1 MRRRIG
7 AGEDPSCL
15 ALLLGLA
22 WLSTFPNGMRPMT
35 FTRTTVIPP
44 GTLSLDDQGIQGV
57 GRQHW
62 NASQSVLAEQALARG
77 EGSLSD
83 QGALVFA
90 TGKYTGRS
98 PRDKFIVREP
108 SSAAEIDWGEVNQ
121 PFEPE
126 AFDALY
132 DRVRD
137 HLRGREVWVQDV
149 FAGTDPLHRLPI
161 RVVCER
167 AYPALFSRQL
177 FVRPTREELAAHR
190 PEFTVIAV
198 PDFQAEPARDRTRS
212 EVFILL
218 NLARRL
224 ILIGGT
230 QYAGEI
236 KKSIFSLLNYLLPLR
251 GVLSMHC
258 SANVGEEGDVA
269 LFFGL
274 SGTGKT
280 TLSADPVRRLIGDDE
295 HGWSD
300 DGVFNF
306 EGGCY
311 AKCIRLDRLNEP
323 EIYEAIRFGT
333 VLENVVLDL
342 ETRVPDFA
350 DASLTENTRAAYP
363 IDYIPNHV
371 PGGRGGHPRQ
381 IIFLTCDAFGVF
393 PPLSRLTPEQAMYH
407 FLSGYTAKVAGT
419 ERGLG
424 NEPSAVFSTCFGAPF
439 MTLPPGRY
447 ADLLGARMRRHQV
460 DAWLLNTGWTGGGY
474 GAGRRIALPHTRALV
489 DAVMSGTLRDA
500 TFVVDPIFGL
510 GSPRACPGVPATIL
524 DPRAAWSDPAAYDD
538 QATRLARR
546 FHENF
551 TRFTHVDPRI
561 QAAGPRAGSRSIEA

>member
-1 MRRRIG
+1 MTMLISG
-7 AGEDPSCL
+7 TAGEPV
-15 ALLLGLA
+15 A
-22 WLSTFPNGMRPMT
+22 R
-35 FTRTTVIPP
+35 
-44 GTLSLDDQGIQGV
+44 LSLDEHGITGA
-57 GRQHW
+57 GREHW
-62 NASQSVLAEQALARG
+62 NPSPAVLAEQALMRG

-98 PRDKFIVREP
+98 PKDKFIVREP
-108 SSAAEIDWGEVNQ
+108 SCEAEVDWGEVNQ
-121 PFEPE
+121 PFAPE

-132 DRVRD
+132 ERVLA
-137 HLRGREVWVQDV
+137 HLQGREVWVQDV
-149 FAGTDPLHRLPI
+149 FGGTDPVHRLPI
-161 RVVCER
+161 RVICER
-167 AYPALFSRQL
+167 AYHSLFARQL
-177 FVRPTREELAAHR
+177 FVRPTAEELAGHR

-198 PDFQAEPARDRTRS
+198 PDFHAEPARDGTRS
-212 EVFILL
+212 EVFILIH
-218 NLARRL
+218 LAKKL

-236 KKSIFSLLNYLLPLR
+236 KKSVFSVLNYLLPR
-251 GVLSMHC
+251 RRVLSMHC
-258 SANVGEEGDVA
+258 SANVGEDEDVA

-300 DGVFNF
+300 DGIFNF

-323 EIYEAIRFGT
+323 EIYDAIRFGT
-333 VLENVVLDL
+333 VLENVVLDP

-350 DASLTENTRAAYP
+350 VASLTENTRAAYP
-363 IDYIPNHV
+363 IDYIPNSV
-371 PGGRGGHPRQ
+371 PDGRGGHPRE
-381 IIFLTCDAFGVF
+381 IIFLPGAAFGF
-393 PPLSRLTPEQAMYH
+393 SPPLSRLTPEQAMYH

-439 MTLPPGRY
+439 MTLPPWRY
-447 ADLLGARMRRHQV
+447 ADLLGVKMRRYQV
-460 DAWLLNTGWTGGGY
+460 DAWLLNTGWTGGGH
-474 GAGRRIALPHTRALV
+474 GKGRRIALPHTRALV
-489 DAVMSGTLRDA
+489 DAIMNGKLRDVPFA
-500 TFVVDPIFGL
+500 VDPIFGL
-510 GSPRACPGVPATIL
+510 SSPQSCPGVPGEIL
-524 DPRAAWSDPAAYDD
+524 DPRAAWSDPDAYDE

-551 TRFTHVDPRI
+551 TRFAHVDPAI
-561 QAAGPRAGSRSIEA
+561 QAAGPHAR

>member
-1 MRRRIG
+1 M
-7 AGEDPSCL
+7 
-15 ALLLGLA
+15 
-22 WLSTFPNGMRPMT
+22 TMT
-35 FTRTTVIPP
+35 FKGTTAVAS
-44 GTLSLDDQGIQGV
+44 GRLSLDDQGISGL

-62 NASQSVLAEQALARG
+62 NAPQAVLAEQALTRG

-83 QGALVFA
+83 QGALVFV

-98 PRDKFIVREP
+98 PKDKFIVREP
-108 SSAAEIDWGEVNQ
+108 SCEAEVDWGEVNQ
-121 PFEPE
+121 PFAPD

-132 DRVRD
+132 DRVIA
-137 HLRGREVWVQDV
+137 HLQGREVWVQDV
-149 FAGTDPLHRLPI
+149 FGGTDPVHRLPI
-161 RVVCER
+161 RVICER
-167 AYPALFSRQL
+167 AYHSLFSRQL
-177 FVRPTREELAAHR
+177 FVRPTPEELADHR

-198 PDFQAEPARDRTRS
+198 PDFHAEPARDRTRS

-218 NLARRL
+218 NLARKL

-258 SANVGEEGDVA
+258 SANVGEDDDVA

-280 TLSADPVRRLIGDDE
+280 TLSADPIRRLIGDDE

-300 DGVFNF
+300 DGIFNF

-333 VLENVVLDL
+333 VLENVVLDP

-371 PGGRGGHPRQ
+371 PSGRAGHPSE

-439 MTLPPGRY
+439 MTLPPWRY

-460 DAWLLNTGWTGGGY
+460 DAWMLNTGWTGGGF
-474 GAGRRIALPHTRALV
+474 GKGRRIALPHTRALV
-489 DAVMSGTLRDA
+489 DAIMTGKLRDVPFA
-500 TFVVDPIFGL
+500 VDPIFGL
-510 GSPRACPGVPATIL
+510 SSPQSCPGVPPEIL
-524 DPRAAWSDPAAYDD
+524 NPRAAWSDPHEYDE

-546 FHENF
+546 FHDNF
-551 TRFTHVDPRI
+551 AKFAHVDPAI
-561 QAAGPRAGSRSIEA
+561 QAAGPRAR

>member
-1 MRRRIG
+1 M
-7 AGEDPSCL
+7 
-15 ALLLGLA
+15 
-22 WLSTFPNGMRPMT
+22 TMT
-35 FTRTTVIPP
+35 FKRTMAVAP
-44 GTLSLDDQGIQGV
+44 GRLSLDDQGIKGL

-62 NASQSVLAEQALARG
+62 NPSPALLAEQALTRG

-98 PRDKFIVREP
+98 PKDKFIVREP
-108 SSAAEIDWGEVNQ
+108 SCEADVDWGEVNQ
-121 PFEPE
+121 PFEPH

-132 DRVRD
+132 DRVIA
-137 HLRGREVWVQDV
+137 HLQGREVWVQDV
-149 FAGTDPLHRLPI
+149 FGGTDPVHQLPI
-161 RVVCER
+161 RVICER
-167 AYPALFSRQL
+167 AYHALFARQL
-177 FVRPTREELAAHR
+177 FVRPTPEELANHH

-198 PDFQAEPARDRTRS
+198 PDFQADPARDGTRS

-218 NLARRL
+218 NFARKL
-224 ILIGGT
+224 VLIGGT

-236 KKSIFSLLNYLLPLR
+236 KKSVFSLLNYLLPMR

-258 SANVGEEGDVA
+258 SANVGEDDDVA

-280 TLSADPVRRLIGDDE
+280 TLSADPIRRLIGDDE

-333 VLENVVLDL
+333 VLENVVLDPG
-342 ETRVPDFA
+342 TRVPDFA
-350 DASLTENTRAAYP
+350 DSSLTENTRAAYP
-363 IDYIPNHV
+363 IEYIPNHV
-371 PGGRGGHPRQ
+371 PGGRGDHPRE

-393 PPLSRLTPEQAMYH
+393 PPLSKLTPEQAMYH

-424 NEPSAVFSTCFGAPF
+424 SEPSAVFSTCFGAPF
-439 MTLPPGRY
+439 MTLPPWRY
-447 ADLLGARMRRHQV
+447 ADLLGARMRRQKV
-460 DAWLLNTGWTGGGY
+460 DAWMLNTGWTGGGF
-474 GAGRRIALPHTRALV
+474 GKGRRIALPHTRALV
-489 DAVMSGTLRDA
+489 DAIMTGKLRDVP
-500 TFVVDPIFGL
+500 FSVDPIFGL
-510 GSPRACPGVPATIL
+510 SSPRSCPGVPAEIL
-524 DPRAAWSDPAAYDD
+524 DPRAAWSDPHAYDD

-546 FHENF
+546 FHDNF
-551 TRFTHVDPRI
+551 ARFAHVDPAI
-561 QAAGPRAGSRSIEA
+561 QAAGPRAR